1 MQKCLLI
8 TLTIMFLITC
18 PALAEEPNLEL
29 LSDGELVSLISKFQV
44 ELFSRGIE
52 MDSLIYPGVYV
63 TSQDINAGHYI
74 CQCINVKYNMNIIIF
89 ESEDAYNVYLKSPRS
104 TMGENFE
111 AIYKNARS
119 YQQLSEGGFAMLN
132 LQDGMVLVIEYGIGK
147 LDVNK
152 SPWAP

>member
-1 MQKCLLI
+1 MKL
-8 TLTIMFLITC
+8 
-18 PALAEEPNLEL
+18 
-29 LSDGELVSLISKFQV
+29 
-44 ELFSRGIE
+44 
-52 MDSLIYPGVYV
+52 
-63 TSQDINAGHYI
+63 
-74 CQCINVKYNMNIIIF
+74 IIITDSNCDLSAEYLKKNNVPIIPF
-89 ESEDAYNVYLKSPRS
+89 HFSLNGKDYEDNFGRSISYAYNVYLKSPRS